1 MANKLDWSFDDTIAS
16 RITGDPFVG
25 ALDTGGNTRPLITI
39 PRGKVVRLP
48 VFHMEQVG
56 QIDKVNLKF
65 EISLYD
71 YGNTRA
77 VGDAVVTDLNGP
89 AEVWIVTLMPE
100 DQFVVKQPRVQSSGK
115 TINFVWTVEDGKIV
129 LKKDPSSNYPA
140 EQLFSLVLH
149 TTSPSFNGSEAKRM
163 RLGDYTASTLV
174 DGKELEEYEVTVGPG
189 ATHATCWV
197 ASEAGKTFAYLSC
210 QDDEA
215 LLEIPVS
222 QHFGE
227 ISLEIKYGKGVIQ
240 RHTTARGN
248 RTLNLTT
255 KRHEKSMKKLSSH
268 CVGFGPEDYCPPGRV
283 VDFTPNQDPPI
294 TFAFKYR
301 PLEILQANG
310 IAPQHSDISSDIAVP
325 KNDTTAVLE
334 RINLLENELKRLRDQ
349 VDDPAQDIKPK
360 RVKKEHNMSEKL
372 PPFISEEVIDLT

>member
-1 MANKLDWSFDDTIAS
+1 
-16 RITGDPFVG
+16 
-25 ALDTGGNTRPLITI
+25 
-39 PRGKVVRLP
+39 
-48 VFHMEQVG
+48 
-56 QIDKVNLKF
+56 
-65 EISLYD
+65 
-71 YGNTRA
+71 
-77 VGDAVVTDLNGP
+77 
-89 AEVWIVTLMPE
+89 
-100 DQFVVKQPRVQSSGK
+100 
-115 TINFVWTVEDGKIV
+115 
-129 LKKDPSSNYPA
+129 
-140 EQLFSLVLH
+140 
-149 TTSPSFNGSEAKRM
+149 M

-197 ASEAGKTFAYLSC
+197 ASEAGKKRVVTTCGKVTLDGMYCNGGWIFPGCLGQQDTGCCSSITYGAKKRDIMFSNLQLS
-210 QDDEA
+210 DDEA